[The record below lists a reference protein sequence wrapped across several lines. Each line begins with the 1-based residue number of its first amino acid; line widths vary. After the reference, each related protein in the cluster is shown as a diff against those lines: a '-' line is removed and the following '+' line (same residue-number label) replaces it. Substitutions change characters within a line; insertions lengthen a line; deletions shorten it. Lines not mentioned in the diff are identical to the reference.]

1 MMTINTTALNAFFS
15 KYLGQSVQ
23 YNVSNTT
30 KYQCVDW
37 AKCFCS
43 EFLKLGVPKT
53 NWAWGNAK
61 DWFTNPTA
69 LKYFTA
75 IKNTPTFVPQ
85 AGDLCIFGGT
95 YGHICVATGIGNT
108 KRFVSID
115 QNVSGKYVT
124 SEYHNYTNFIGVL
137 RLK

>member
-1 MMTINTTALNAFFS
+1 MTLNEFFG

-37 AKCFCS
+37 AKCYCY
-43 EFLKLGVPKT
+43 EYLKLPVNKN
-53 NWAWGNAK
+53 NWAWSNAR
-61 DWFTNPTA
+61 DWFTNKEA

-75 IKNTPTFVPQ
+75 IKNTPTFVPE
-85 AGDLCIFGGT
+85 AGDLCIFGGNK
-95 YGHICVATGIGNT
+95 YGHICIATGIGNT

-115 QNVSGKYVT
+115 QNIRGKYV
-124 SEYHNYTNFIGVL
+124 SAEYHNYTDFIGVL
-137 RLK
+137 RLKK